1 MFVYGSVSG
10 FVSSM
15 LSAWCS
21 SCVGLRQQYA
31 VSLLMFVLCRASS
44 AVCCQLGVRPV
55 SGFVSSMLSV
65 LVFVLCYAVSLSSAW
80 ALSANTML
88 YRIYSLLSNSVHLI
102 LIQLCSVQN
111 ALMGLDSEVD
121 VLSERRMLWLNVL
134 PLLKWLPSSILP
146 KRNESRLLQSGR
158 VICKYVYHS
167 CTRFFIASKFYDFI
181 DNDQTVVQKLNLTKG
196 TNFVLE
202 RLV

>member
-1 MFVYGSVSG
+1 MYVRLWFCVGLRQQYAVSLVFVLCRASSAVCCQLGVRPVSS

-31 VSLLMFVLCRASS
+31 VSLLVFVLCRASS
-44 AVCCQLGVRPV
+44 AVCCQPLSVRSV
-55 SGFVSSMLSV
+55 SCFVSSMLSV
-65 LVFVLCYAVSLSSAW
+65 LAFVLCYAVSLSSAW

-121 VLSERRMLWLNVL
+121 VLSET
-134 PLLKWLPSSILP
+134 S
-146 KRNESRLLQSGR
+146 
-158 VICKYVYHS
+158 CHS
-167 CTRFFIASKFYDFI
+167 
-181 DNDQTVVQKLNLTKG
+181 
-196 TNFVLE
+196 
-202 RLV
+202 